1 MNLTRPHLSAFFMA
15 LLVVFSSPA
24 LTLAQEPAPDRAP
37 TTQALARP
45 TGYVPESV
53 PLTQTYS
60 PVALG
65 TIGVLFPTSAVIT
78 VFGGKLFAA
87 PVPAMGAP
95 TPGSLDYRVASN
107 FHGDLESGAPF
118 LGGIPDYGG
127 YALSALPVLY
137 YGLGA
142 TWTGLT
148 GQNLYPWQGPSHLH
162 STMAYLES
170 FTWTA
175 LLTNAAKFFVGRAR
189 PYVALERRAYGWHG
203 GEDYL
208 SFFSG
213 HASLSFAA
221 ATFLARDI
229 SDGLYHRVLAD
240 AEPTE
245 RFLLGRALPYT
256 LLYGAATTVAVSRLY
271 DQKHFLSDV
280 VVGAAVGTLIS
291 ALVYNTRFDGRGIPR
306 TRRGLALDVAPSPSP
321 EPAEEQAQSA
331 VDDRAGVAA
340 DQRLDLAIP

>member
-1 MNLTRPHLSAFFMA
+1 MNFTRPHLSALFAA
-15 LLVVFSSPA
+15 LLFVFSAPA
-24 LTLAQEPAPDRAP
+24 LTLAQQPASEPAPAVEASP
-37 TTQALARP
+37 QPSTTA
-45 TGYVPESV
+45 TV
-53 PLTQTYS
+53 PLSQNYS

-65 TIGVLFPTSAVIT
+65 TLGVLFPTSAVLT
-78 VFGGKLFAA
+78 VFGGRLFAA
-87 PVPAMGAP
+87 PVPAMGTP
-95 TPGSLDYRVASN
+95 TPGSLDYRVAET
-107 FHGDLESGAPF
+107 FHGNLETGAPF

-127 YALSALPVLY
+127 YALSALPMLY

-142 TWTGLT
+142 TWSGLT
-148 GQNLYPWQGPSHLH
+148 GKSLYPWQGPYHLH

-175 LLTNAAKFFVGRAR
+175 LLTTAAKFFVGRAR

-213 HASLSFAA
+213 HSSLSFAA

-291 ALVYNTRFDGRGIPR
+291 TLVYNTRFDARGVPR

-321 EPAEEQAQSA
+321 APAQHQARSTI
-331 VDDRAGVAA
+331 DDRAGVSTHK
-340 DQRLDLAIP
+340 RLDLAIP

>member
-1 MNLTRPHLSAFFMA
+1 MILTRPHLSALFAA
-15 LLVVFSSPA
+15 LLFVFSSPA
-24 LTLAQEPAPDRAP
+24 LTLAQQPVGEAGPAAEVSPPPSTAS
-37 TTQALARP
+37 TI
-45 TGYVPESV
+45 
-53 PLTQTYS
+53 PLTRTYS

-78 VFGGKLFAA
+78 VFGGRLFEA

-95 TPGSLDYRVASN
+95 TPGSLDYRVAEN

-142 TWTGLT
+142 GWTGLT
-148 GQNLYPWQGPSHLH
+148 GQKLYPWQGPYHLH

-213 HASLSFAA
+213 HSSLSFAA

-229 SDGLYHRVLAD
+229 SDGLYHRVLVD

-291 ALVYNTRFDGRGIPR
+291 TLVYNTRFDARGVPH
-306 TRRGLALDVAPSPSP
+306 TRRGLALDVAPSPTP
-321 EPAEEQAQSA
+321 EPAQARASSSI
-331 VDDRAGVAA
+331 DDGRGVAA
-340 DQRLDLAIP
+340 DQRLDLVIP